1 MTRNLKGNSLNF
13 KTQNKTQK
21 LRINKIIVQPS
32 LCFLLFKLSYIYLYK
47 EIYLYPSI
55 FNQ

>member
-21 LRINKIIVQPS
+21 LRINKIIVQSS